1 MESIN
6 NFSDCVAA
14 IHPSNDHTVLFEW
27 PIVLEERFGGTPAP
41 KSGKP
46 HWNPNFVRMP
56 CARESQILTFDADG
70 KEVWVG
76 RWEVI
81 QEAYCKNISSSKE
94 LEEAILSYN
103 QKFKDK
109 WKFHALHQLFEDDLD
124 EEESEAFFEHTLPN
138 IVKLA
143 FQLPELI
150 PWAIPLL
157 KQGSNKSVSL
167 SQQQV
172 GCLLANAFL
181 CTFPRRN
188 SYRIRHEFATY
199 PAINFARLFQS
210 SGQAVLEKIKCVC
223 HYFRRITCDPL
234 PTGVITITRRYT
246 NTKDFP
252 KWNNVEVPV
261 ARAGLTVDGTGTIED
276 ATGKLQVDFANKFL
290 GGGVLGHGCVQEEIR
305 FVICPE
311 LLVTKLFCECLK
323 PSEAILITGAERY
336 SNYTGYA
343 STFKWNEKYEDQT
356 QWDTSRRKQ
365 CTIVAIDALEFRD
378 TSHQFKEELMLREMN
393 KAYVGFYHGL
403 SSPAPAVA
411 SGNWGC
417 GAFRGEPLL
426 KSLLQLIVCAHINRP
441 LYYFTFN
448 DEELKENLEQ
458 IFEFLKVN
466 HVLVKDLWRILRE
479 FSVKKLDVDQLYP
492 FIHQSVYDNSS
503 DKKTTPIKTAIR
515 KPVMTI
521 KNFFSSKVVTVE
533 AGPSNDT
540 SYKKDVSPIKV
551 TIVNEKA
558 KPVSKAILR
567 ESSFD
572 REEPILV
579 EESPKVAPGTSNSK
593 GFSLMS
599 ALEADYSLYTNN
611 YSTCSNG
618 SSEQMED
625 DESPPKRL
633 CLDQ

>member
-6 NFSDCVAA
+6 NFSDCVPA
-14 IHPSNDHTVLFEW
+14 IQPSKDHTVLFEW
-27 PIVLEERFGGTPAP
+27 PIVFEERFGRTPSP
-41 KSGKP
+41 KSGNP
-46 HWNPNFVRMP
+46 HWNCNFVRMP
-56 CARESQILTFDADG
+56 CAKESQIETFDADG
-70 KEVWVG
+70 KEREAVE

-81 QEAYCKNISSSKE
+81 QKAFCKKISSSNE

-124 EEESEAFFEHTLPN
+124 EEESQAFFEQTLPN

-143 FQLPELI
+143 FQLTDLI

-157 KQGSNKSVSL
+157 KQGSNTSVSL

-188 SYRIRHEFATY
+188 SYKPRHEYSNY

-210 SGQAVLEKIKCVC
+210 TGQAVLEKIKCIC
-223 HYFRRITCDPL
+223 HYFRRITSGPA
-234 PTGVITITRRYT
+234 PTGVITITRRYVK
-246 NTKDFP
+246 TKDLP
-252 KWNNVEVPV
+252 KWNTSEAPV
-261 ARAGLTVDGTGTIED
+261 ACAGLTVDETGTIED

-323 PSEAILITGAERY
+323 PSEAILVTGAERY

-343 STFKWNEKYEDQT
+343 STFKWNGNYEDLT

-378 TSHQFKEELMLREMN
+378 SSHQFREELMLREMN
-393 KAYVGFYHGL
+393 KAYVGFYHDL

-441 LYYFTFN
+441 LCYFTFR
-448 DEELKENLEQ
+448 DEELKESLEQ
-458 IFEFLKVN
+458 IFQFLKVN
-466 HVLVKDLWRILRE
+466 NVLVKDLWQMLRE
-479 FSVKKLDVDQLYP
+479 FSNKKLDIDQLYP
-492 FIHQSVYDNSS
+492 FIHQSVYD
-503 DKKTTPIKTAIR
+503 KKTSPIKTALR
-515 KPVMTI
+515 KPVTTI
-521 KNFFSSKVVTVE
+521 KKIFSLKVVKE
-533 AGPSNDT
+533 AGPSNAT
-540 SYKKDVSPIKV
+540 SSKNGVCPVKV

-558 KPVSKAILR
+558 KPVLSLK
-567 ESSFD
+567 ESCVQ

-579 EESPKVAPGTSNSK
+579 QESPKVTTVSNNCV

-599 ALEADYSLYTNN
+599 ALEADYSSYTNN
-611 YSTCSNG
+611 HSTHSNG
-618 SSEQMED
+618 SSEQQMEE